1 MIIRIQGE
9 GQYRAT
15 SALLD
20 DLNEIDNRLVLLA
33 AEGEE
38 AGFRR
43 TLQELLDTVRGRGE
57 SLPVEELHPSD
68 IILPPAD
75 LEFSEARTIFVEEGL
90 LPD

>member
-33 AEGEE
+33 AEGDEN
-38 AGFRR
+38 GFRR
-43 TLQELLDTVRGRGE
+43 TLQELLDAVRGRGE
-57 SLPVEELHPSD
+57 ALPEP
-68 IILPPAD
+68 
-75 LEFSEARTIFVEEGL
+75 
-90 LPD
+90 